1 MGTKRTAKPNIRP
14 DWMKKSPKVS
24 KEYTKKRAQI
34 VREWDIWPTHSNAR
48 MTEAFIKA
56 ELVSKIFLHVSK
68 LPDTK
73 DNERLKAEAAD
84 FLRMIEK
91 RAKTG
96 RARAIAIAFDSLMLG
111 AKLEANPATKKMMDS
126 YGKQDAGR
134 KSGANRIKKDAD
146 ERYEYARAQFAA
158 IKKEGLISPRYRI
171 VAEAIKRTQAKF
183 GIKPKL
189 FKGRKETKIV
199 TWPNKA
205 TKGRIFKGMK

>member
-1 MGTKRTAKPNIRP
+1 MKKTAKPNIRP

-24 KEYTKKRAQI
+24 KEYAEKRAQI
-34 VREWDIWPTHSNAR
+34 VQEWDTWPKA
-48 MTEAFIKA
+48 TEAHARRADQRLAAVFNRTGRNDEKRVRT
-56 ELVSKIFLHVSK
+56 LQKIEAMDI
-68 LPDTK
+68 PA
-73 DNERLKAEAAD
+73 RLKPEVAR
-84 FLRMIEK
+84 LREYLGSGIHDP
-91 RAKTG
+91 
-96 RARAIAIAFDSLMLG
+96 IAIITLEMFFLGVELQSLDPELR
-111 AKLEANPATKKMMDS
+111 
-126 YGKQDAGR
+126 KQIAGR

-171 VAEAIKRTQAKF
+171 VAEAIKRTRAKF

-189 FKGRKETKIV
+189 FKGRKETTIV

>member
-1 MGTKRTAKPNIRP
+1 MKKTAKPNIRP
-14 DWMKKSPKVS
+14 DRMKKPPKVS
-24 KEYTKKRAQI
+24 QEYAERREQI
-34 VREWDIWPTHSNAR
+34 VREWDTWPKASEHKAR
-48 MTEAFIKA
+48 RSDM
-56 ELVSKIFLHVSK
+56 
-68 LPDTK
+68 
-73 DNERLKAEAAD
+73 RLEAAFNRAMRD
-84 FLRMIEK
+84 EEK
-91 RAKTG
+91 RARTL
-96 RARAIAIAFDSLMLG
+96 RIIEALSIPARLRPEVARLREYLGSGIHDPIAIKTLEMFFLGVELQSLFP
-111 AKLEANPATKKMMDS
+111 EFR
-126 YGKQDAGR
+126 KQIAGR

-171 VAEAIKRTQAKF
+171 VAEAIKRTRAKF